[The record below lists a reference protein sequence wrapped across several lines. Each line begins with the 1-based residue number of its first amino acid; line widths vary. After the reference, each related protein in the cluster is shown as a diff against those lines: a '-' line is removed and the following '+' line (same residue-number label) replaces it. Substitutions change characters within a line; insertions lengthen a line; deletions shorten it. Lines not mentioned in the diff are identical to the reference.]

1 MSNPSF
7 HNILSEKF
15 RFEPTASQAKG
26 FEKIAHFL
34 SDSSEDSL
42 LLIKG
47 YAGTGKTTLIGHLVQ
62 QLGHIRKN
70 LY

>member
-7 HNILSEKF
+7 HTILLEKF
-15 RFEPTASQAKG
+15 RFELTASQAMCIK
-26 FEKIAHFL
+26 KIANFL
-34 SDSSEDSL
+34 SNESEDSL

-62 QLGHIRKN
+62 
-70 LY
+70 